1 MKLASNVAIKQSSNQ
16 ATKQPSKQIHDGDQL
31 LTSAWA
37 FSDSSPDRNRDGAD
51 ASLERA
57 LASALEPINRRRVL
71 LLC

>member
-1 MKLASNVAIKQSSNQ
+1 MKLASNVAIKQS
-16 ATKQPSKQIHDGDQL
+16 SKQIHDGDQL